1 MKFLLDCYLVFTYG
15 YYQDYHQ
22 TNNTYA
28 DKENAKQF
36 QSVEKNSIAV
46 LDSYL
51 ECDIFRPG
59 DAFIMHR
66 AFRTAPTPVNV
77 IEYISRTTLGL
88 NSKIKK

>member
-1 MKFLLDCYLVFTYG
+1 MLDYYFTHG

-46 LDSYL
+46 LDSNL

-59 DAFIMHR
+59 DGFIMHR
-66 AFRTAPTPVNV
+66 AFRTTPTPINV
-77 IEYISRTTLGL
+77 IEYISRTTFGL